1 MRLIIAFLFLAIV
14 LPAQNL
20 VITNVSVIPIH
31 TNTVLN
37 NVNVYITGGVIDKI
51 VAADVKLPFMNYKI
65 VDGKGKF
72 LIPGLADMHAHFPE
86 KNSVFRMQEYLRL
99 QIAAGVTT
107 LRSMRGEDSHLKL
120 RDSVQKG
127 QKSAPD
133 IFVSFVFPDA
143 SDSLMNKDKISEIVY
158 AAKIKKFDFIKYL
171 GGLKAKNMHL
181 LSEACYEYKIPL
193 AGHAYNNSLSQSVQ
207 RDFVSV
213 EHFQP
218 ILSAFAGGTP
228 SNEDLLKMIKDK
240 KVALC
245 PTLSFYNVIS
255 FRYTEQELANRNG
268 MNVIRK
274 ETRDIWQEEYN
285 ESMEGVKKM
294 LDTDFENKHINGYK
308 KKFAEFDG
316 ILKMLADKDVLLLLS
331 PDEGM
336 YNVPGFAMAEEM
348 KLYKNAGLSNYQILK
363 CATINAA
370 MVLKNDKTNGT
381 IESGKKANLVLLN
394 GNPID
399 NIDNIKMV
407 EGTIIN
413 GKYFTQKEILGGGK
427 K

>member
-1 MRLIIAFLFLAIV
+1 MRLIIAFLFFAFV
-14 LPAQNL
+14 LPAQNM
-20 VITNVSVIPIH
+20 VITNVSVIPVN
-31 TNTVLN
+31 TNTVLS

-51 VAADVKLPFMNYKI
+51 VAADVKLPFMNYK
-65 VDGKGKF
+65 VVEGKGKF
-72 LIPGLADMHAHFPE
+72 LMPGMADMHAHFPE
-86 KNSVFRMQEYLRL
+86 KNGIFRMQEYLRF
-99 QIAAGVTT
+99 QMAAGVTT

-120 RDSVQKG
+120 RDSVLKG
-127 QKSAPD
+127 QKTAPD
-133 IFVSFVFPDA
+133 IFVSYVFPDG
-143 SDSLMNKDKISEIVY
+143 SDSLMNKEKISELIY
-158 AAKIKKFDFIKYL
+158 AAKIKKYDFVKYL

-218 ILSAFAGGTP
+218 ILSAFAGGSP

-240 KVALC
+240 KIAMC

-255 FRYTEQELANRNG
+255 FRYPVSELENRNG
-268 MNVIRK
+268 MNVVRK
-274 ETRDIWQEEYN
+274 ETKEIWLEEYN
-285 ESMEGVKKM
+285 ETMDGVRKM
-294 LDTDFENKHINGYK
+294 LDNDFEAKHVNGYK
-308 KKFAEFDG
+308 KKFSEFDG

-331 PDEGM
+331 PDDGM
-336 YNVPGFAMAEEM
+336 FNVPGFAMAEEM
-348 KLYKNAGLSNYQILK
+348 KLYKNAGLSNYQIIK

-370 MVLKNDKTNGT
+370 VVLKNDKTNGT
-381 IESGKKANLVLLN
+381 VEVGKKANLLLLN
-394 GNPID
+394 ANPLE
-399 NIDNIKMV
+399 NIENIKLV

-413 GKYFTQKEILGGGK
+413 GKYLSQKDILGGTK